1 MSKTSLATI
10 SAEGAES
17 CLKNGNALSNQST
30 RRILPVVS
38 AAALAVAFAFSLPQ
52 LARAEP
58 IHVGNV
64 PFNIKVPEGNHPF
77 LLGHGVGTQNYV
89 CAPSASSP
97 TGVAYTLFTPQATL
111 FNDDSKQ
118 LITHFF
124 SPSVG
129 SPTETNT
136 NPAVI
141 APGAIRVTWQHRDTS
156 IVWGRVRP
164 ADPTIPGDIGD
175 ASTDA
180 AFVAKDA
187 VAWLKV
193 TATAHQEGP
202 TGGDTLTKTTFIQ
215 RVNTSG
221 GLAPSTGCSTPTD
234 VGHQAFVPYKA
245 DYIFYKAD
253 QE

>member
-1 MSKTSLATI
+1 MSKSVLTTG
-10 SAEGAES
+10 AEGAKEN
-17 CLKNGNALSNQST
+17 CLKNCNALKNQST
-30 RRILPVVS
+30 RRILPVVP

-64 PFNIKVPEGNHPF
+64 PANIRVPAGNHAF
-77 LLGHGVGTQNYV
+77 LEGHGVGTQNYV

-97 TGVAYTLFTPQATL
+97 TGVAYALFTPEATL

-124 SPSVG
+124 SPSP
-129 SPTETNT
+129 SETNT

-141 APGAIRVTWQHRDTS
+141 AAGAIRVTWQHRDAS

-164 ADPTIPGDIGD
+164 ADPTVPGDIGD
-175 ASTDA
+175 SSTDP
-180 AFVAKDA
+180 AFVADGA

-193 TATAHQEGP
+193 TATATQAGP
-202 TGGDTLTKTTFIQ
+202 TGGDTLKKTTFIQ
-215 RVNTSG
+215 RLNTSG
-221 GLAPSTGCSTPTD
+221 GLAPKTGCSTPTD

-245 DYIFYKAD
+245 DYFFYTAD
-253 QE
+253 TE